1 MKRETAA
8 NFTRLAAIVVAI
20 LALALV
26 PAALAGQGGK
36 GKGKPSDRPTT
47 AQLSFSASQ
56 VAVGQQ
62 YQVNGSGFGAYAY
75 VSVGARYPNAN
86 IWWGGY
92 ANAQGQ
98 VSIPF
103 TAVSAG
109 QIVHEGHERMSNG
122 QFSLRASATLTVTG

>member
-8 NFTRLAAIVVAI
+8 NFTRLAAIVVAV

-86 IWWGGY
+86 IWWGGH

>member
-8 NFTRLAAIVVAI
+8 NFTRLAAIVVAV

-36 GKGKPSDRPTT
+36 GKSKPSDRPTT

>member
-26 PAALAGQGGK
+26 PAALAGQAGK

>member
-8 NFTRLAAIVVAI
+8 KLTRLAAIVVAI
-20 LALALV
+20 VALALV

-36 GKGKPSDRPTT
+36 GKGKPTPTT
-47 AQLSFSASQ
+47 GQLSFSASQ

-62 YQVNGSGFGAYAY
+62 YQVTGSGFGAYAY

-86 IWWGGY
+86 VWWGGY

-122 QFSLRASATLTVTG
+122 HFSLRASATLTVTG